1 MSEPA
6 TPEAGDMKPLK
17 SDETTLPTPDLHA
30 ASEESSS
37 EVDTTPVSSILETS
51 RTSSHS
57 SVDAPQTEHV
67 VHLSSIEHCMPRAY
81 IRICLAYRVPSDHR
95 LEEAIASLRTFVKKI
110 VDAKPY
116 LAGEIMDVKA
126 PDCQAGR
133 AEIRFTTN
141 GYLNYP
147 SVEVQTLLNSDGTAI
162 EYDELDK
169 AGLPPSLLRPED
181 VSALPPNVDPQKSSP
196 ALRVR
201 ANLVKGGLIVSF
213 YLHHCISDGTGFDLL
228 TSGDLLNDDYAFS
241 APTAF
246 GDVDMS
252 ALNNRLEEWAQQKT
266 LIRQKLSGVPPV
278 LQHTRPI
285 RARRLDQPA
294 MPTNPPGR
302 GCVLMVSASDISAL
316 VYGLNNDPTIE
327 LPHSHTTNS
336 VLMALLWR
344 HMTCARKPSVQ
355 HNTDVKTSKLLL
367 PVNIR
372 KRLKESLPEGYF
384 GAAVDF
390 GKAELDLD
398 ALTNLRDTPLER
410 ISGAIRQAVVDV
422 DDAYVRQM
430 IAFANTADA
439 ETDVHDIQASNM
451 DRTNG
456 ADMYITSWLTLR
468 SYQHHLGMGLGGPEW
483 VRKPWSRDPGSCII
497 LPRKSANPEYYEVV
511 VQMTVVDM
519 GRLLDDKEFMR
530 YVTRVID

>member
-6 TPEAGDMKPLK
+6 IPESGNMQPDK
-17 SDETTLPTPDLHA
+17 SDETSSSTVELHA
-30 ASEESSS
+30 ISEESS
-37 EVDTTPVSSILETS
+37 EVDTTPVSSIPETS

-57 SVDAPQTEHV
+57 SLDAPQTEHV

-81 IRICLAYRVPSDHR
+81 IRICLAYRVPSDHQ
-95 LEEAIASLRTFVKKI
+95 LEEAIASLRNFVKKI
-110 VDAKPY
+110 IDAKPY

-162 EYDELDK
+162 DYDELDM
-169 AGLPPSLLRPED
+169 AGLPPSRLRPED

-228 TSGDLLNDDYAFS
+228 TSGDLLRDDFTFW
-241 APTAF
+241 APTRS
-246 GDVDMS
+246 GDADISV
-252 ALNNRLEEWAQQKT
+252 LNNELAEWAQQKT
-266 LIRQKLSGVPPV
+266 LVRQKLSTVPSI
-278 LQHTRPI
+278 LQHVRLI
-285 RARRLDQPA
+285 KARRLDQPA

-316 VYGLNNDPTIE
+316 VDALNNDPTIE
-327 LPHSHTTNS
+327 STYRHTTNS

-344 HMTCARKPSVQ
+344 HMTYARRPSVQ

-372 KRLKESLPEGYF
+372 KRLKEALPDGYF

-390 GKAELDLD
+390 GKAELSLD
-398 ALTNLRDTPLER
+398 ALTDLAKTPLER
-410 ISGAIRQAVVDV
+410 VSAAIRQAVVDV
-422 DDAYVRQM
+422 DDAYVREM

-468 SYQHHLGMGLGGPEW
+468 SYQHDLGMGLGGPDW

-497 LPRKSANPEYYEVV
+497 LPRRSTKPEYYEVV
-511 VQMTVVDM
+511 VQMTEVDM
-519 GRLLDDKEFMR
+519 NRLLDDEVFMS
-530 YVTRVID
+530 YVKRVVD